1 MKIPKSF
8 SKMLENKYVL
18 YFVLFLTIVNL
29 LGYLLL
35 GNFNAIIFF
44 ILAAFLTSNFS
55 RNMIVVLSIPL
66 ILTSV
71 FMVGKV
77 VKEGFATRAAADQ
90 FKDIDKQIKENKDQ
104 IDDLIKSGIT
114 TDDDRKKFK
123 ELNDNIDR
131 LNKRKEVMIKERHSA
146 KKSEASA
153 ADTTTTDTSSGT
165 TTTTTDSTATTGGDT
180 TTTPTEQM
188 STMYKKENRIDYAS
202 TVEDAYD
209 DLNKILG
216 GDGIKKLTDDTQ
228 KLMKQ
233 QMQLADA
240 MKSMTP
246 LMEQAQ
252 GLLKG
257 FDLKSLSGLA
267 GLSKNPPASIEQLG
281 VSP

>member
-18 YFVLFLTIVNL
+18 YFVLFLTLVNL
-29 LGYLLL
+29 LGYMML

-44 ILAAFLTSNFS
+44 ILAAFLTANFS
-55 RNMIVVLSIPL
+55 KNMIVVLSIPL

-71 FMVGKV
+71 FMVGKA
-77 VKEGFATRAAADQ
+77 VKEGFETKSIDDQ
-90 FKDIDKQIKENKDQ
+90 IKDINDDIKRKQDRL
-104 IDDLIKSGIT
+104 DDLIKGGIN
-114 TDDDRKKFK
+114 TDDDKKKRK
-123 ELNDNIDR
+123 ELNDDIDD
-131 LNKRKEVMIKERHSA
+131 LNKQKDKLQKQKEDKVDE
-146 KKSEASA
+146 KKDEKI
-153 ADTTTTDTSSGT
+153 DNK
-165 TTTTTDSTATTGGDT
+165 TA
-180 TTTPTEQM
+180 EKM

-216 GDGIKKLTDDTQ
+216 GNGIKQLTDDTQ
-228 KLMKQ
+228 NLMKQ

-252 GLLKG
+252 NLLQG
-257 FDLKSLSGLA
+257 FDMKSLSSLA
-267 GLSKNPPASIEQLG
+267 GLTKNGAAPIEQIG
-281 VSP
+281 VSA

>member
-18 YFVLFLTIVNL
+18 YFVLVVTLINL
-29 LGYLLL
+29 LGYMML

-55 RNMIVVLSIPL
+55 KNMIVVLSIPL

-71 FMVGKV
+71 FMVGKA
-77 VKEGFATRAAADQ
+77 VKEGFEEMKPIDERI
-90 FKDIDKQIKENKDQ
+90 KDIDKEIKEKQDKMNT
-104 IDDLIKSGIT
+104 IINEGVN
-114 TDDDRKKFK
+114 TDDDKKMLK
-123 ELNDNIDR
+123 ELRDDIDN
-131 LNKRKEVMIKERHSA
+131 LNKKKEKLLAEKNE
-146 KKSEASA
+146 KK
-153 ADTTTTDTSSGT
+153 DDKK
-165 TTTTTDSTATTGGDT
+165 GDKKDE
-180 TTTPTEQM
+180 TPTEKM

-216 GDGIKKLTDDTQ
+216 GNGIKQLTDDTQ
-228 KLMKQ
+228 NLMKQ
-233 QMQLADA
+233 QLQLADA

-252 GLLKG
+252 SLLKG
-257 FDLKSLSGLA
+257 FDMKSLSSLA
-267 GLSKNPPASIEQLG
+267 GLTKTGAAPIEQMG
-281 VSP
+281 AVSA

>member
-18 YFVLFLTIVNL
+18 YFVLVVTLINL
-29 LGYLLL
+29 LGYMML

-44 ILAAFLTSNFS
+44 ILAAFLTANFS
-55 RNMIVVLSIPL
+55 KNMIVVLSIPL

-71 FMVGKV
+71 FMVGKA
-77 VKEGFATRAAADQ
+77 VKEGFEEMKPVDERI
-90 FKDIDKQIKENKDQ
+90 KDIDKEIKEKQDKMNT
-104 IDDLIKSGIT
+104 IINEGVN
-114 TDDDRKKFK
+114 TDDDKKMLK
-123 ELNDNIDR
+123 ELRDDIDN
-131 LNKRKEVMIKERHSA
+131 LNKKKEKLLAEKNE
-146 KKSEASA
+146 KK
-153 ADTTTTDTSSGT
+153 DDKK
-165 TTTTTDSTATTGGDT
+165 GDKKDE
-180 TTTPTEQM
+180 TPTEKM

-216 GDGIKKLTDDTQ
+216 GNGIKQLTDDTQ
-228 KLMKQ
+228 NLMKQ

-252 GLLKG
+252 SLLKG
-257 FDLKSLSGLA
+257 FDMKSLSSLA
-267 GLSKNPPASIEQLG
+267 GLTKTGAAPIEQMG
-281 VSP
+281 AVSA

>member
-18 YFVLFLTIVNL
+18 YFVLFLTLINL
-29 LGYLLL
+29 LGYMLL

-44 ILAAFLTSNFS
+44 ILAAFLTANFS
-55 RNMIVVLSIPL
+55 KNMIVVLSIPL

-71 FMVGKV
+71 FMVGKA
-77 VKEGFATRAAADQ
+77 VKEGFEEMKPLDERMN
-90 FKDIDKQIKENKDQ
+90 DIDKQIKEKKDNVDELIKAGVDTDDDKKKLKDLNDE
-104 IDDLIKSGIT
+104 IDDLNKQREKLLTEKDEKKDEKKDDKKDDKKDEKS
-114 TDDDRKKFK
+114 
-123 ELNDNIDR
+123 
-131 LNKRKEVMIKERHSA
+131 
-146 KKSEASA
+146 SE
-153 ADTTTTDTSSGT
+153 
-165 TTTTTDSTATTGGDT
+165 
-180 TTTPTEQM
+180 TPTEKM

-216 GDGIKKLTDDTQ
+216 GNGIKQLTDDTQ
-228 KLMKQ
+228 NLMKQ

-252 GLLKG
+252 NLLQG
-257 FDLKSLSGLA
+257 FDMKSLSSLA
-267 GLSKNPPASIEQLG
+267 GLTKNGAAPIEQLG
-281 VSP
+281 ASS

>member
-18 YFVLFLTIVNL
+18 YFVLVLTLINL
-29 LGYLLL
+29 LGYMML
-35 GNFNAIIFF
+35 GNLNAIIFF
-44 ILAAFLTSNFS
+44 ILAAFLTANFS
-55 RNMIVVLSIPL
+55 KNMIVVLSIPL
-66 ILTSV
+66 ILTSI

-77 VKEGFATRAAADQ
+77 VKEGFEEMKKSIDDQ
-90 FKDIDKQIKENKDQ
+90 IKDVNDDIKSKQEKMAKLVKEGVNTDDEKKKVKDIK
-104 IDDLIKSGIT
+104 DDL
-114 TDDDRKKFK
+114 D
-123 ELNDNIDR
+123 ELNK
-131 LNKRKEVMIKERHSA
+131 KRDKLLKEKKEKEESKGD
-146 KKSEASA
+146 KKDEN
-153 ADTTTTDTSSGT
+153 
-165 TTTTTDSTATTGGDT
+165 GDDKKA
-180 TTTPTEQM
+180 EKM

-216 GDGIKKLTDDTQ
+216 GNGIKQLTDDTQ
-228 KLMKQ
+228 NLMKQ

-252 GLLKG
+252 SLLKG
-257 FDLKSLSGLA
+257 FDMKSLSSLA
-267 GLSKNPPASIEQLG
+267 GLTKTGAAPIEQMG

>member
-18 YFVLFLTIVNL
+18 YFVLFLTLINL
-29 LGYLLL
+29 LGYMML

-44 ILAAFLTSNFS
+44 ILAAFLTANFS

-77 VKEGFATRAAADQ
+77 VKEGFEDKKSTSDQ
-90 FKDIDKQIKENKDQ
+90 IKDINDDIERKQGKLDKLIKDGVDTDDEKKKVKDLRDD
-104 IDDLIKSGIT
+104 IDDLNKQKEKLQKEKEDKSDDNKDNK
-114 TDDDRKKFK
+114 DDDKKAEK
-123 ELNDNIDR
+123 
-131 LNKRKEVMIKERHSA
+131 
-146 KKSEASA
+146 
-153 ADTTTTDTSSGT
+153 
-165 TTTTTDSTATTGGDT
+165 
-180 TTTPTEQM
+180 M

-216 GDGIKKLTDDTQ
+216 GNGIKQLTDDTQ
-228 KLMKQ
+228 NLMKQ

-252 GLLKG
+252 SLLKG
-257 FDLKSLSGLA
+257 FDMKSLSSLA
-267 GLSKNPPASIEQLG
+267 GLTKTGAAPIEQMG
-281 VSP
+281 VSA

>member
-18 YFVLFLTIVNL
+18 YFVLVVTLINL
-29 LGYLLL
+29 LGYMML

-44 ILAAFLTSNFS
+44 ILAAFLTANFS
-55 RNMIVVLSIPL
+55 KNMIVVLSIPL

-71 FMVGKV
+71 FMVGKA
-77 VKEGFATRAAADQ
+77 VKEGFETKSIDDQ
-90 FKDIDKQIKENKDQ
+90 IKDINDDIKRKQDRL
-104 IDDLIKSGIT
+104 DDLIKGGLN
-114 TDDDRKKFK
+114 TDDDKKKRK
-123 ELNDNIDR
+123 ELNEDIDE
-131 LNKRKEVMIKERHSA
+131 LNKQREKLQKQKEE
-146 KKSEASA
+146 KKDDKKDDKKDEKV
-153 ADTTTTDTSSGT
+153 
-165 TTTTTDSTATTGGDT
+165 GDKK
-180 TTTPTEQM
+180 PEKM

-216 GDGIKKLTDDTQ
+216 GNGIKQLTDDTQ
-228 KLMKQ
+228 NLMKQ

-252 GLLKG
+252 SLLQG
-257 FDLKSLSGLA
+257 FDMKSLSSLA
-267 GLSKNPPASIEQLG
+267 GLTKNGAAPIEQMG
-281 VSP
+281 ASA

>member
-18 YFVLFLTIVNL
+18 YFVLFLTLVNL
-29 LGYLLL
+29 LGYMML

-44 ILAAFLTSNFS
+44 ILAAFLTANFS
-55 RNMIVVLSIPL
+55 KNMIVVLSIPL

-71 FMVGKV
+71 FMVGKA
-77 VKEGFATRAAADQ
+77 VKEGFETKSIDDQ
-90 FKDIDKQIKENKDQ
+90 IKDINDDIKRKQDRL
-104 IDDLIKSGIT
+104 DDLIKGGIN
-114 TDDDRKKFK
+114 TDDDKKKRK
-123 ELNDNIDR
+123 ELNDDIDD
-131 LNKRKEVMIKERHSA
+131 LNKQKDKLQKQKEDKVDE
-146 KKSEASA
+146 KKDEKK
-153 ADTTTTDTSSGT
+153 DEKIDNK
-165 TTTTTDSTATTGGDT
+165 TA
-180 TTTPTEQM
+180 EKM

-216 GDGIKKLTDDTQ
+216 GNGIKQLTDDTQ
-228 KLMKQ
+228 NLMKQ

-252 GLLKG
+252 NLLQG
-257 FDLKSLSGLA
+257 FDMKSLSSLA
-267 GLSKNPPASIEQLG
+267 GLTKNGAAPIEQIG
-281 VSP
+281 VSA

>member
-18 YFVLFLTIVNL
+18 YFVLVLTLINL
-29 LGYLLL
+29 LGYMML

-44 ILAAFLTSNFS
+44 ILAAFLTANFS
-55 RNMIVVLSIPL
+55 KNMIIVLCVPL

-71 FMVGKV
+71 FMVGKA
-77 VKEGFATRAAADQ
+77 VKEGFESKSIDDQ
-90 FKDIDKQIKENKDQ
+90 IKDINDEIKKKQDKLDE
-104 IDDLIKSGIT
+104 LIKGGVN
-114 TDDDRKKFK
+114 TDDDKKKRK
-123 ELNDNIDR
+123 ELNDDIDD
-131 LNKRKEVMIKERHSA
+131 LNKQKEKLQKQRDEKKDDS
-146 KKSEASA
+146 KDDKKDDKKDDNKSEK
-153 ADTTTTDTSSGT
+153 
-165 TTTTTDSTATTGGDT
+165 
-180 TTTPTEQM
+180 M

-216 GDGIKKLTDDTQ
+216 GDGIKQLTNDTQ
-228 KLMKQ
+228 NLMKQ

-252 GLLKG
+252 NLLQG
-257 FDLKSLSGLA
+257 FDLKSLSSLA
-267 GLSKNPPASIEQLG
+267 GLTKNTPASIEQLG
-281 VSP
+281 VSA

>member
-18 YFVLFLTIVNL
+18 YFVLFLTLINL
-29 LGYLLL
+29 LGYMML

-44 ILAAFLTSNFS
+44 ILAAFLTANFS
-55 RNMIVVLSIPL
+55 KNMIVVLSIPL

-71 FMVGKV
+71 FMVGKA
-77 VKEGFATRAAADQ
+77 VKEGFEEMKPLDDRM
-90 FKDIDKQIKENKDQ
+90 KDIDKQIKEKKDKVDELIKAGVNTDDDKKKLTDLNNE
-104 IDDLIKSGIT
+104 IDDLNKQREKLLSEKNEKKDDKKDDK
-114 TDDDRKKFK
+114 TDDTKNEK
-123 ELNDNIDR
+123 
-131 LNKRKEVMIKERHSA
+131 
-146 KKSEASA
+146 
-153 ADTTTTDTSSGT
+153 
-165 TTTTTDSTATTGGDT
+165 TA
-180 TTTPTEQM
+180 EKM

-216 GDGIKKLTDDTQ
+216 GNGIKQLTDDTQ
-228 KLMKQ
+228 NLMKQ

-252 GLLKG
+252 NLLQG
-257 FDLKSLSGLA
+257 FDMKSLSSLA
-267 GLSKNPPASIEQLG
+267 GLTKNGAAPIEQIG
-281 VSP
+281 VSA

>member
-18 YFVLFLTIVNL
+18 YFVLVVTLINL
-29 LGYLLL
+29 LGYMML

-55 RNMIVVLSIPL
+55 KNMIVVLSVPL

-71 FMVGKV
+71 FMVGKA
-77 VKEGFATRAAADQ
+77 VKEGFEEMKPIDERI
-90 FKDIDKQIKENKDQ
+90 KDIDKEIKEKQDKMNT
-104 IDDLIKSGIT
+104 IINEGVN
-114 TDDDRKKFK
+114 TDDDKKMLK
-123 ELNDNIDR
+123 ELRDDIDN
-131 LNKRKEVMIKERHSA
+131 LNKKKEKMLAEKNE
-146 KKSEASA
+146 KKDEKP
-153 ADTTTTDTSSGT
+153 DDK
-165 TTTTTDSTATTGGDT
+165 TA
-180 TTTPTEQM
+180 EKM

-216 GDGIKKLTDDTQ
+216 GNGIKQLTDDTQ
-228 KLMKQ
+228 NLMKQ

-252 GLLKG
+252 SLLKG
-257 FDLKSLSGLA
+257 FDMKSLSSLA
-267 GLSKNPPASIEQLG
+267 GLTKTGAAPIEQMG
-281 VSP
+281 AVSA